1 MANYGENEA
10 QGKFWN
16 DAPGQSWVKHDD
28 VMNLRLGNISDILFD
43 RLRGT
48 SGYNVLDIGCGTGS
62 TSIRLAET
70 LTRDTRITGI
80 DISEPMLIKAREK
93 AIEHVN
99 VAFVAADAQAFHF
112 EPDTFDAAI
121 SRFGLMFFQDPP
133 KAFTNFRLAMKTGSK
148 LTFVCWASYE
158 ENEFFS
164 VPLKTVLDFV
174 PSEYELHANA
184 PGPLAFSDKS
194 YLLGIL
200 QSSEFSNS
208 HIEVV
213 KSITGA
219 TYWGQAFTEP
229 PEYFTND
236 LEKRVNPNSI
246 GGYVLLLTN
255 AKIFTLQLFE
265 GTSVAW
271 RDLDEEVIT
280 DFGRED
286 RYMGMWEACE
296 HILYKECPDLG
307 NIWKMSLCCKRTGRF
322 CYARTKKD
330 LVKLINGEFYRGI
343 KKLGDIGPFP
353 SYGKTYSESVFYS

>member
-70 LTRDTRITGI
+70 LTQDTRITGI

-93 AIEHVN
+93 AIEHAN

-200 QSSEFSNS
+200 QSSGFSNS

-213 KSITGA
+213 KTTVDTSDTPEEDAALLMQIGFGA
-219 TYWGQAFTEP
+219 RAVREAELDQ
-229 PEYFTND
+229 
-236 LEKRVNPNSI
+236 KR
-246 GGYVLLLTN
+246 TDE
-255 AKIFTLQLFE
+255 LFE
-265 GTSVAW
+265 LFLANS
-271 RDLDEEVIT
+271 
-280 DFGRED
+280 
-286 RYMGMWEACE
+286 
-296 HILYKECPDLG
+296 KERQSNG
-307 NIWKMSLCCKRTGRF
+307 IIK
-322 CYARTKKD
+322 YAAT
-330 LVKLINGEFYRGI
+330 VYIV
-343 KKLGDIGPFP
+343 
-353 SYGKTYSESVFYS
+353 TATA